1 MASDSRTRAS
11 DADRD
16 RTAAALGEHLAAAG

>member
-16 RTAAALGEHLAAAG
+16 QTAAVLSEHLAAGG